1 MAETKAEKW
10 EVLNFIDDREFVAS
24 FDLVERF
31 GYTSSY
37 AAKRLSV
44 LKSQGLV
51 FNMSKELTVG
61 RGCWALTPKGL
72 NRLHYLCHKKMK
84 ILTDKEKR
92 EQEIYWSVWMHQE
105 KEKPF
110 PQRKIWYVENGK
122 IRGMR
127 KGDMFGVT
135 LAEAR
140 EALEFIKEI
149 SS

>member
-10 EVLNFIDDREFVAS
+10 EVLNFIDDREFVTS

-51 FNMSKELTVG
+51 CGVGKNMTLG

-72 NRLHYLCHKKMK
+72 NRLHLVNGRPSRLNQKLLVPTDSGRCLCK
-84 ILTDKEKR
+84 
-92 EQEIYWSVWMHQE
+92 
-105 KEKPF
+105 
-110 PQRKIWYVENGK
+110 
-122 IRGMR
+122 
-127 KGDMFGVT
+127 
-135 LAEAR
+135 
-140 EALEFIKEI
+140 
-149 SS
+149 